1 MFPSTAS
8 SIPMCTVR
16 RHPTGGFTPVL
27 HLPEATPP
35 DPTPGS
41 ISLPTPDEAVQY
53 ARNHYGTDH
62 ICIAA
67 ECQSSG
73 ELADPAVS

>member
-16 RHPTGGFTPVL
+16 RHPSGGYTPVL

-35 DPTPGS
+35 DQ
-41 ISLPTPDEAVQY
+41 AVQY

-67 ECQSSG
+67 ECRTSG